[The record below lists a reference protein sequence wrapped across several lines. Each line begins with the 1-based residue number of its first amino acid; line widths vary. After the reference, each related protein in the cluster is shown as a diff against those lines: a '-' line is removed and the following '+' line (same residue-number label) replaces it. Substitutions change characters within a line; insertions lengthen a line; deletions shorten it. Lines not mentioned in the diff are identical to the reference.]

1 MSNDKYLD
9 TCYKTCVKFY
19 NDAFRSDNSWIDI
32 SYFIE
37 KYINN
42 REAMIG
48 TCHDKRYEDGGRFD
62 YVTILRKIG
71 VYKNE
76 Q

>member
-9 TCYKTCVKFY
+9 TCYSTCIKFY

-37 KYINN
+37 KYISN

-48 TCHDKRYEDGGRFD
+48 TCHDKR
-62 YVTILRKIG
+62 
-71 VYKNE
+71 
-76 Q
+76 